1 MRQVLVDHRL
11 GVVSMSALSQ
21 SMPKSACA
29 FPVIS
34 NASLVRSS
42 SASRA
47 MVRRRN
53 FSSSTCSRLRL
64 GRPLGSNADRDGAHR
79 KSPGVLIEFPHLW
92 AWSV

>member
-42 SASRA
+42 SFKGYGAPGAISQVLPARGCVSLCVS
-47 MVRRRN
+47 VR
-53 FSSSTCSRLRL
+53 
-64 GRPLGSNADRDGAHR
+64 
-79 KSPGVLIEFPHLW
+79 
-92 AWSV
+92 